1 MNMSL
6 KRTTKEGRG
15 NTRLSNTAQL
25 KKQNTRIA
33 HLEKKLHNAH
43 IMMAEQE
50 EILQF
55 IDFCHEIEIQ
65 ENFLED
71 VVILSKEQIEK
82 LEPENEEEEE

>member
-1 MNMSL
+1 MSM

-15 NTRLSNTAQL
+15 NTKLSNNAQL
-25 KKQNTRIA
+25 KVQNTRIA

-55 IDFCHEIEIQ
+55 IDFCHEIEMQ

-71 VVILSKEQIEK
+71 VSILSVEEIEK
-82 LEPENEEEEE
+82 LEPENEEEE